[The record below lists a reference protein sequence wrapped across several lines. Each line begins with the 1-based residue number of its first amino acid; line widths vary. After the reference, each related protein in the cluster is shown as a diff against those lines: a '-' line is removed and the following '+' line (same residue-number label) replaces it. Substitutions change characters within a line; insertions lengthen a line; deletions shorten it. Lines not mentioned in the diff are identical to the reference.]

1 MGRHRG
7 VGQKRK
13 GKQQGAPTPTKKR
26 RRQVQQVSA
35 VKAKKRL
42 HDTTEVENWITKMNE
57 IASKAG
63 VAVVKTLLHKEEYL

>member
-1 MGRHRG
+1 MDRHTGIGR
-7 VGQKRK
+7 KRK
-13 GKQQGAPTPTKKR
+13 GKQQGGPTPTKKS

-35 VKAKKRL
+35 AKVKKHL